1 MQDLKKLSDY
11 IYEIEDQSK
20 KRRDLIDDRELK
32 INAMLLSM
40 LKSLKDIA
48 EKRVRVNNY
57 IDFEEEF
64 PEPLKNVTNY
74 LKDTDEIFRIIEDLC
89 KEIIEIRKII

>member
-32 INAMLLSM
+32 IDAMLLSM

-74 LKDTDEIFRIIEDLC
+74 LRDTDEIFRIIEDLC

>member
-1 MQDLKKLSDY
+1 MQDFKKLSDY
-11 IYEIEDQSK
+11 IYEIKDQSK

-32 INAMLLSM
+32 IDAMLLSM

-48 EKRVRVNNY
+48 EKRVRLNNY

>member
-1 MQDLKKLSDY
+1 MQDFRRLSDY
-11 IYEIEDQSK
+11 IKEIEEQSK
-20 KRRDLIDDRELK
+20 KRSDLIDDREFK
-32 INAMLLSM
+32 IDIMLLSL
-40 LKSLKDIA
+40 LKSLKDIS
-48 EKRVRVNNY
+48 EKRVRVNNH

>member
-32 INAMLLSM
+32 IDAMLLSM

-57 IDFEEEF
+57 IYFEEEF
-64 PEPLKNVTNY
+64 PEPLTNVTNY

>member
-32 INAMLLSM
+32 IDAMLLSM

>member
-11 IYEIEDQSK
+11 IYEIKDQSK
-20 KRRDLIDDRELK
+20 KRRDLIDNRELK
-32 INAMLLSM
+32 IDAMLLSM

>member
-40 LKSLKDIA
+40 LKSLKLMNMISAAGLIADPPCPQAIFDAVVASVIAFRGSAPQRDDITLMLIKVA
-48 EKRVRVNNY
+48 S
-57 IDFEEEF
+57 
-64 PEPLKNVTNY
+64 
-74 LKDTDEIFRIIEDLC
+74 
-89 KEIIEIRKII
+89 

>member
-32 INAMLLSM
+32 IDAMLLSM

-48 EKRVRVNNY
+48 ENRVRVNNY